1 MTLRPI
7 EYEYLEGNVLPPRS
21 GDKSETGWTNRARL
35 EAHVSRVWAPPVLK
49 HGPRSATVGRVSS
62 NEAKRR
68 RETESFLIGLSQDG
82 PRRVQKG
89 HLMVLSSTGAT
100 R

>member
-21 GDKSETGWTNRARL
+21 GDESETGWINRAQL
-35 EAHVSRVWAPPVLK
+35 EAQVSRVWAPPVLE
-49 HGPRSATVGRVSS
+49 HGPRSATVGRVLS

-68 RETESFLIGLSQDG
+68 RETESFLALAKG
-82 PRRVQKG
+82 QKG
-89 HLMVLSSTGAT
+89 HPMVLSSTGAT